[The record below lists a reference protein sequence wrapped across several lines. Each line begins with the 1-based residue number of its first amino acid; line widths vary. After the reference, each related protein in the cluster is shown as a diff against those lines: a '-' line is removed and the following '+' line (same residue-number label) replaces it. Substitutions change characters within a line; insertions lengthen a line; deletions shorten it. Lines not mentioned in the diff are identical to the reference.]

1 MRSCVLL
8 VAAVVLWAALLP
20 AVLACDCCERNAT
33 LSECG
38 PGSELRSRPD
48 CDCCTA
54 CARLRDQSCN
64 DSDQPCA
71 EGLDCSSE
79 RVCTDPEKCR
89 SDGDCHESRFCL
101 GGVCTDPCQVLDHCD
116 GLLRH
121 GACQVRNHRP
131 VCTCPPT
138 LTLDAEK
145 KACVKGPGCQ
155 TDDGKQLSS
164 GEKTARSNCSETC
177 LCEANG
183 TLSCTPTQ
191 CPPGLY
197 VSGAFADDPSCVEL
211 KSSNADPCC
220 VSVVCPDEPSSE
232 EQKGATE
239 APAAPT
245 TTEPD
250 PTTPP
255 GAETATAPDAALD
268 VLPLSITHNSTQLQ
282 LPSTGGRL
290 TYRADGRPP
299 VTVNGTEQLDRV
311 TVTGLLPGTGY
322 VFTWVGPAG
331 NKKLRVDTRPGCV
344 TNTTSYGVGET
355 YHMGCQSTC
364 VCGGPNQPACRPR
377 CSVARGTVTDPLCS
391 ERPDPADPECCVE
404 LVCAASSPADEILA
418 EEPETTELPSTT
430 TSSSTTES
438 TTTSAE
444 PSTTTTEDTP
454 SSSPSTEPSL
464 PKPSLIV
471 TARSHSAVTL
481 AWDDFQPPQYAQ
493 GYVLQ
498 YRRTGGD
505 YPWQRRE
512 LPPQRGQ
519 TVPLAKVDGLMPGT
533 EYEARVSLHADN
545 DPDALGDSTE
555 TTRFTTDDG
564 CVEGEKSYAV
574 GEKFSRGCEESCTC
588 ELKGRVQC
596 APRCPPPLFRAG
608 HFSAD
613 PLCKETA
620 LDDCCVTAVCDTAPL
635 DEHHQQGADGV
646 DQCEFVHCG
655 PNSQCEMM
663 KAASSGGEADSMEA
677 RCICAPGF
685 TQSWDKPDTC
695 VKDSGNVILNRTG
708 CEYDG
713 MLYTPGDEF
722 FKSCEYRCRCSVK
735 NQVECKPRC
744 KVDQSTMLD
753 LPAGCVRVH
762 EPEPNQHCCMELK
775 CDNATSAEES
785 TSEGPF
791 MEDPLE
797 GESISTRFGAARLD
811 PASSDLRIVGLDAV
825 DAGSTSVRV
834 EVPEAVARELSGSL
848 KEAPVTVQWRYIG
861 DGAWESRT
869 VPHRL
874 LHLGDRLLTMLVTG
888 FGRPGDAILKV
899 SLNGET
905 SAEVRGADLLSEQD
919 GGKMNEEH
927 TGANH
932 EQPTG
937 QEPAADT
944 AEPIPDEGFDCVFN
958 GTSYKIGDEFHD
970 GCRQFCLCTSTGVS
984 CAAIECPHHF
994 GLKLINP
1001 DCLEWSHPEDFHPT
1015 PPNCCPEVTCIDD
1028 GSCQFRGETFRN
1040 LEKLPEKLTGCD
1052 VCYCEF
1058 GNVTCQSSCAPV
1070 PATPPRELPCSPD
1083 QITLGPGPNGCCKLW
1098 QCSDDETAN
1107 KTTGQ
1112 TDTTDVDSTTGDE
1125 LDTSTSPDNVQ
1136 TTEPSIET
1144 LTDNPIPHDLEHL
1157 THDNV
1162 TQTEMPSSNDSEE
1175 PTLEPETTPE
1185 PEPSPPAPVD
1195 PEATESLTS
1204 TDDVANL
1211 GEAIPNEETSEAT
1224 LLKGKLTTEGT
1235 VEPASE
1241 SSDVTKAQEPAQE
1254 TEEIPV
1260 SNNEALED
1268 VSTGNEDTDASS
1280 EPGNRPNKIVVID
1293 GERYLDSNGKLYPLP
1308 SLPNFVRPSN
1318 AQRPVKPFRPQP
1330 GQQPPRPVPQRPLP
1344 SNEES
1349 NPGKRPDGI
1358 GGVPP
1363 PRRPPVPPEESNDE
1377 EDEPSVVVIDGKR
1390 FLESGGKLFPLPGVP
1405 SVTDQEQDQQTSG
1418 APQPGA
1424 RPIQPGKNVP
1434 PSQGFRPP
1442 QGGHPG
1448 SLGLPGQGRHPAIGG
1463 HPAAQGGRP
1472 GLGVFPDTGG
1482 RPGPGRR
1489 PVRPNGPGARPIL
1502 VGPNGERIRLGPDGR
1517 PLRPTASSG
1526 RPGSPGRRPVFVPH
1540 SQESPEIIILPDG
1553 RRVQVF
1559 PDGSTRPLSR
1569 PTSSQRPQEHL
1580 IAIGPDGQPILGPD
1594 GRPIT
1599 IPTSAARRP
1608 IGGNRPTPLHQQLQ
1622 QQNVHPLRRPRPPS
1636 RGESAGESLGNF
1648 SPGDRIPIDNRGRP
1662 IPVGPNGPVRTP
1674 VFDIIIGDDG
1684 RPITDDDGRTMLFP
1698 VHGGAGG
1705 GPSPHR
1711 DQEPDD
1717 ATLLLQHLA
1726 TSTPPPERE
1735 QHLGQHKEGN
1745 DIDNLR
1751 VRDVKPNSVQFS
1763 FSIPPALVG
1772 LPGRTEVLYTDNPSF
1787 GAESTDWD
1795 RRVFQTPSG
1804 LLDRTDFVWTLG
1816 DLRPATTYL
1825 MQAKVV
1831 FEQVSTILQSS
1842 IVEFRT
1848 RDPPEPEVALPPKV
1862 ELDAE
1867 LQELEVDTNSAEIQW
1882 RRLSDQELNYV
1893 DGIQLRYRDVDVD
1906 AQVWTMTPFIHRE
1919 LTSYRLTDL
1928 KPDTTYE
1935 VDIVLMPFTDK
1946 HTEMVS
1952 SHSIQIH
1959 TQAVVD
1965 RYAFNVSL
1973 TNVEPGPTS
1982 VRVNWTGVPKPQYQF
1997 VNVYRIVYI
2006 YEKEREEKHTFKLAK
2021 TSESPSVLIKGL
2033 KPSSKYQVWL
2043 EAYLK
2048 NGKKQ
2053 VSEVREFVTKPGPIG
2068 KAEEIRVDAAGFG
2081 GKLQPS
2087 DDYYGGM
2094 VAAAIIATIAI
2105 LLCLFLAFLLVRRP
2119 PKPAE
2124 PTTPARKNG
2133 PSYENPAFKPTEA
2146 TDSASSEG
2154 GSTTITT

>member
-1098 QCSDDETAN
+1098 QCSDD
-1107 KTTGQ
+1107 
-1112 TDTTDVDSTTGDE
+1112 V
-1125 LDTSTSPDNVQ
+1125 
-1136 TTEPSIET
+1136 PSR
-1144 LTDNPIPHDLEHL
+1144 PS
-1157 THDNV
+1157 V
-1162 TQTEMPSSNDSEE
+1162 SVPSS
-1175 PTLEPETTPE
+1175 
-1185 PEPSPPAPVD
+1185 VH
-1195 PEATESLTS
+1195 
-1204 TDDVANL
+1204 
-1211 GEAIPNEETSEAT
+1211 
-1224 LLKGKLTTEGT
+1224 TEG
-1235 VEPASE
+1235 
-1241 SSDVTKAQEPAQE
+1241 
-1254 TEEIPV
+1254 
-1260 SNNEALED
+1260 L
-1268 VSTGNEDTDASS
+1268 
-1280 EPGNRPNKIVVID
+1280 
-1293 GERYLDSNGKLYPLP
+1293 
-1308 SLPNFVRPSN
+1308 
-1318 AQRPVKPFRPQP
+1318 
-1330 GQQPPRPVPQRPLP
+1330 
-1344 SNEES
+1344 
-1349 NPGKRPDGI
+1349 GI
-1358 GGVPP
+1358 G
-1363 PRRPPVPPEESNDE
+1363 
-1377 EDEPSVVVIDGKR
+1377 
-1390 FLESGGKLFPLPGVP
+1390 
-1405 SVTDQEQDQQTSG
+1405 Q
-1418 APQPGA
+1418 
-1424 RPIQPGKNVP
+1424 
-1434 PSQGFRPP
+1434 
-1442 QGGHPG
+1442 
-1448 SLGLPGQGRHPAIGG
+1448 
-1463 HPAAQGGRP
+1463 
-1472 GLGVFPDTGG
+1472 
-1482 RPGPGRR
+1482 
-1489 PVRPNGPGARPIL
+1489 
-1502 VGPNGERIRLGPDGR
+1502 
-1517 PLRPTASSG
+1517 
-1526 RPGSPGRRPVFVPH
+1526 
-1540 SQESPEIIILPDG
+1540 
-1553 RRVQVF
+1553 
-1559 PDGSTRPLSR
+1559 
-1569 PTSSQRPQEHL
+1569 
-1580 IAIGPDGQPILGPD
+1580 
-1594 GRPIT
+1594 
-1599 IPTSAARRP
+1599 
-1608 IGGNRPTPLHQQLQ
+1608 
-1622 QQNVHPLRRPRPPS
+1622 
-1636 RGESAGESLGNF
+1636 
-1648 SPGDRIPIDNRGRP
+1648 
-1662 IPVGPNGPVRTP
+1662 
-1674 VFDIIIGDDG
+1674 
-1684 RPITDDDGRTMLFP
+1684 
-1698 VHGGAGG
+1698 
-1705 GPSPHR
+1705 
-1711 DQEPDD
+1711 
-1717 ATLLLQHLA
+1717 
-1726 TSTPPPERE
+1726 
-1735 QHLGQHKEGN
+1735 GN

-2133 PSYENPAFKPTEA
+2133 PSYENPAFKNS
-2146 TDSASSEG
+2146 DLDMN
-2154 GSTTITT
+2154 GSNGNERFS